1 MGAMQCNIDSRGKR
15 VRLINGIVTI
25 AIGLVLVFA
34 WAIGSV
40 GWLPWVITV
49 AVLAS
54 GAFMIFEARAG
65 WCAVRAM
72 GFKTPI

>member
-1 MGAMQCNIDSRGKR
+1 MQCNIDARGKR
-15 VRLINGIVTI
+15 LRFINGIVTL

-34 WAIGSV
+34 WAVPAGT
-40 GWLPWVITV
+40 WVAWAVT
-49 AVLAS
+49 ALVLAS
-54 GAFMIFEARAG
+54 GAFMIWQARAG